1 MEFEAH
7 RPTRT
12 CNPIENMNSMAHSVR
27 INCRYSI
34 RHPKTTE
41 EKKKPREQT
50 HSRTHRNQ
58 SPAPCS
64 PNLPSPLSHRC
75 DDKSILLTKRV
86 RFYCFRLMP
95 DTLIIRTFIGFYLM
109 VRNGT
114 PVWRR
119 RQFVSH
125 DTKYECVCGGG
136 GSKAV
141 WCMRGVRSIHG
152 KCRSFI

>member
-1 MEFEAH
+1 
-7 RPTRT
+7 
-12 CNPIENMNSMAHSVR
+12 MA
-27 INCRYSI
+27 
-34 RHPKTTE
+34 E

-50 HSRTHRNQ
+50 HSLARIEPCFGSVLSQ
-58 SPAPCS
+58 SS
-64 PNLPSPLSHRC
+64 SPLSHRC

-125 DTKYECVCGGG
+125 DTKYECVRGAVRCGAFMANVGHLYNFDG
-136 GSKAV
+136 ASD
-141 WCMRGVRSIHG
+141 
-152 KCRSFI
+152 